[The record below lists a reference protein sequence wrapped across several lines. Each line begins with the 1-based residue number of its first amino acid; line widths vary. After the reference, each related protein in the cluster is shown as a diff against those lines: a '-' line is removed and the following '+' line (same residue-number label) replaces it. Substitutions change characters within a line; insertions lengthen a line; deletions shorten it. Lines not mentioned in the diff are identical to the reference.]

1 MSRLLL
7 TTALSLVAAPPV
19 IAQQDQPERRLGG
32 VVVTDTAIDP
42 LSIERPA
49 DRGYKADRIVTATRT
64 DTPLV
69 NVPQSVT
76 VVTSEAIRDLAAT
89 SIGDAI
95 RYVPGVTTAQGE
107 GNRETIVFRG
117 NASTADFFVDGLR
130 DDIQTYRDVY
140 NIERLEVLRG
150 PNAMIFGRGGVGG
163 VINRVTKQADWEQ
176 RIAGRLEIGSYDV
189 YRGSID
195 LGAPLGELAAV
206 RLNAVY
212 EDSNSFRRYWFNER
226 WGVNPTAALRL
237 GDQTLLQL
245 SYEHFE
251 DERTSDR
258 GVPAAGPVPAV
269 GSAPIGPL
277 GGVRRTFFGDPD
289 ASFNFTNTDAIQ
301 LAVEHRFR
309 EGLTLRHRTR
319 YADHGKFYR
328 NVFTNTV
335 RNTTSGPVVDLSG
348 YQVRTERENLISQ
361 TDLNAEFA
369 TGGVQH
375 TLLAGFEYNHQD
387 TENLRLS
394 ADFDPGAATVRTV
407 TVPIA
412 TPTVFRPD
420 AVYSPVANDANNT
433 GKLRGWAIYLQDQ
446 IEISPWLQ
454 IVAGLRYDRIDLDF
468 TDRRATA
475 TQTNYDFDQEI
486 WSPRVGVIVK
496 PSENASLYASY
507 SRTALPRFGE
517 QLASLSPSNATLA
530 PEKFENLELGGKW
543 DVTPDLNLTAA
554 VFELKRKN
562 VLIPD
567 PLNPAGPNILAD
579 AQRTRGF
586 ELGVQGQV
594 TPQLQVIGAYTY
606 LDAEFTKPT
615 SATVLAG
622 NRIANTPRHI
632 ASVFGRYDVTDQ
644 LGLGLGVVH
653 QSARF
658 ANADNLVRLPGYT
671 RVDGAVYYDI
681 TPNVRLQANVENIF
695 DKRYFVN
702 AHTNNNIQPG
712 APTTFRAAVSLD
724 F

>member
-1 MSRLLL
+1 MSRLIV
-7 TTALSLVAAPPV
+7 TTGIALVLVAPAA
-19 IAQQDQPERRLGG
+19 AQDEPKRLGG
-32 VVVTDTAIDP
+32 IVVTDTAIDP
-42 LSIERPA
+42 LGIEAPTE
-49 DRGYKADRIVTATRT
+49 RGYKADRIVTATRT

-76 VVTSEAIRDLAAT
+76 VVTSDTIRDLAAT

-130 DDIQTYRDVY
+130 DDIQTYRDIY

-176 RIAGRLEIGSYDV
+176 RLAGRLEIGNYDV

-195 LGAPLGELAAV
+195 LGTPLSDSAAI

-212 EDSNSFRRYWFNER
+212 EDSGSFRRFWFNER
-226 WGVNPTAALRL
+226 WGVNPTLAFRL
-237 GDQTLLQL
+237 GEDTLAQL

-277 GGVRRTFFGDPD
+277 RGVRRTFFGDPD
-289 ASFNFTNTDAIQ
+289 NSTNFTNTDAVQ
-301 LAVEHRFR
+301 LAIEHRFG

-319 YADHGKFYR
+319 YADHVKFYR
-328 NVFTNTV
+328 NVFANAL
-335 RNTTSGPVVDLSG
+335 RNTAAGTVLDLSG
-348 YQVRTERENLISQ
+348 YQVLTTRENLISQ
-361 TDLNAEFA
+361 TDLNAEFS
-369 TGGVQH
+369 TGSVRH
-375 TLLAGFEYNHQD
+375 TLLAGFEYNSQKTD
-387 TENLRLS
+387 NLRLS
-394 ADFDPGAATVRTV
+394 TDFDPGAATVRTL
-407 TVPIA
+407 TVPLA
-412 TPTVFRPD
+412 SPTVFRTNLT
-420 AVYSPVANDANNT
+420 YSPVTSDGDNVGTLD
-433 GKLRGWAIYLQDQ
+433 GWAVYVQDQ
-446 IEISPWLQ
+446 VELTPWLQ
-454 IVAGLRYDRIDLDF
+454 LVAGLRYDRIELDF
-468 TDRRATA
+468 TDRRASA
-475 TQTNYDFDQEI
+475 TQRNYDFTQEI

-496 PSENASLYASY
+496 PSESSSLYASY

-517 QLASLSPSNATLA
+517 QLASLSVSNQNLA
-530 PEKFENLELGGKW
+530 PEKYENLELGAKW
-543 DVTPDLNLTAA
+543 DITPDLNLTAA
-554 VFELKRKN
+554 VFELKRNN

-567 PLNPAGPNILAD
+567 PANPTLSILAD

-586 ELGVQGQV
+586 ELGVQGRV
-594 TPQLQVIGAYTY
+594 TPQLQVTGAYTY
-606 LDAEFTKPT
+606 LDAEFTRPT
-615 SATVLAG
+615 GTTVPAG
-622 NRIANTPRHI
+622 NRVPNTPRHI
-632 ASVFGRYDVTDQ
+632 ASLFGRYDVTDA

-671 RVDGAVYYDI
+671 RVDGAVYYDL
-681 TPNVRLQANVENIF
+681 TERVRLQANVENIF
-695 DKRYFVN
+695 NTRYFVN
-702 AHTNNNIQPG
+702 AHTNNNMQPG
-712 APTTFRAAVSLD
+712 APTTVSAVLSLN

>member
-1 MSRLLL
+1 MSRLLI
-7 TTALSLVAAPPV
+7 TSAIVLVAAAPAV
-19 IAQQDQPERRLGG
+19 AQEQESPRLGG
-32 VVVTDTAIDP
+32 VVVTDTAINP

-49 DRGYKADRIVTATRT
+49 DQGYKADRIVSATRT

-69 NVPQSVT
+69 DVPQSVT
-76 VVTSEAIRDLAAT
+76 VVTGDQISDLAAT

-130 DDIQTYRDVY
+130 DDIQTYRDIY

-176 RIAGRLEIGSYDV
+176 RLGGRFEIGNYDV
-189 YRGSID
+189 YRGSVD
-195 LGAPLGELAAV
+195 LGTPLSDALAV

-212 EDSNSFRRYWFNER
+212 EDSGSFRRYWFNER
-226 WGVNPTAALRL
+226 WGVNPTLAFRA
-237 GDQTLLQL
+237 GEDTLIQL

-251 DERTSDR
+251 DDRTSDR
-258 GVPAAGPVPAV
+258 GVPASGPVPAV

-277 GGVRRTFFGDPD
+277 TGVRRTFFGDPD
-289 ASFNFTNTDAIQ
+289 NSTNFTNTDAVQ
-301 LAVEHRFR
+301 LAVEHRFNDA
-309 EGLTLRHRTR
+309 LTLRHRTR
-319 YADHGKFYR
+319 YADHVKFYR
-328 NVFTNTV
+328 NVFTNTL
-335 RNTTSGPVVDLSG
+335 RNTAGGLVVDLSG
-348 YQVRTERENLISQ
+348 YQVLTGRENLISQ

-369 TGGVQH
+369 TGSVKH
-375 TLLAGFEYNHQD
+375 TLLAGFEYNNQKTD
-387 TENLRLS
+387 NLRLS
-394 ADFDPGAATVRTV
+394 ADFDPGAATVRTL
-407 TVPIA
+407 TVPIGS
-412 TPTVFRPD
+412 PTVFRSD
-420 AVYSPVANDANNT
+420 LVFSPVAGDGNNVGT
-433 GKLRGWAIYLQDQ
+433 LDGWALYLQDQ
-446 IEISPWLQ
+446 VELTPWLQ
-454 IVAGLRYDRIDLDF
+454 IVAGIRYDRIELDF
-468 TDRRATA
+468 TDRRASA
-475 TQTNYDFDQEI
+475 TQRDYDFTQEI

-496 PSENASLYASY
+496 PAENASIYASY

-517 QLASLSPSNATLA
+517 QLASLSVSNQNLA
-530 PEKFENLELGGKW
+530 PEKFENLELGAKW
-543 DVTPDLNLTAA
+543 DITPELNLTGA

-567 PLNPAGPNILAD
+567 PANPVLNILAD

-594 TPQLQVIGAYTY
+594 TPQLQVTGAYTY
-606 LDAEFTKPT
+606 LDAEFTRPT
-615 SATVLAG
+615 GATVPAG
-622 NRIANTPRHI
+622 NRVANTPRHI
-632 ASVFGRYDVTDQ
+632 ASLFGRYDLTEQ
-644 LGLGLGVVH
+644 FGLGLGVVH

-671 RVDGAVYYDI
+671 RFDGAVYYDFNDRI
-681 TPNVRLQANVENIF
+681 RLQANVENIF
-695 DKRYFVN
+695 NKRYFVN

-712 APTTFRAAVSLD
+712 APTTVRAVLSLN

>member
-7 TTALSLVAAPPV
+7 TTALSLVAAPAL
-19 IAQQDQPERRLGG
+19 AQDAQPERRLGG

-42 LSIERPA
+42 LGIERPA
-49 DRGYKADRIVTATRT
+49 DRGYKADRIVSATRT

-69 NVPQSVT
+69 DVPQSVT
-76 VVTSEAIRDLAAT
+76 VVTRDAIDDRAAT
-89 SIGDAI
+89 SIGEAI
-95 RYVPGVTTAQGE
+95 QYVPGVTTAQGE

-130 DDIQTYRDVY
+130 DDIQTYRDIY

-150 PNAMIFGRGGVGG
+150 PNAMVFGRGGVGG

-176 RIAGRLEIGSYDV
+176 RIGGRIEIGSYGV

-195 LGAPLGELAAV
+195 LGTPLSDFAAV
-206 RLNAVY
+206 RLNAVL

-226 WGVNPTAALRL
+226 WGVNPTAAFRL
-237 GDQTLLQL
+237 GEDTLVQL

-258 GVPAAGPVPAV
+258 GIPAAGPVLAA

-277 GGVRRTFFGDPD
+277 RGVRRTFFGDPD
-289 ASFNFTNTDAIQ
+289 NSTNFTNTDAVQ
-301 LAVEHRFR
+301 LAIEHRFG

-319 YADHGKFYR
+319 YADHVKFYR
-328 NVFTNTV
+328 NVFTSAV
-335 RNTTSGPVVDLSG
+335 RNTAAGTVVDLQG
-348 YQVRTERENLISQ
+348 YQVRTTRENLISQ

-369 TGGVQH
+369 TGGIQH

-387 TENLRLS
+387 TDNLRLS
-394 ADFDPGAATVRTV
+394 TDFDPGAATVRTV
-407 TVPIA
+407 TRPIGD
-412 TPTVFRPD
+412 PTFFRTDLVF
-420 AVYSPVANDANNT
+420 SPVASDADNVGT
-433 GKLRGWAIYLQDQ
+433 LKGWAVYLQDQ
-446 IEISPWLQ
+446 IEITPWLQ
-454 IVAGLRYDRIDLDF
+454 IVAGLRYDRIDLEF
-468 TDRRATA
+468 TDRRASA
-475 TQTNYDFDQEI
+475 TQRDFDFDQEI
-486 WSPRVGVIVK
+486 WSPRLGVVVK
-496 PSENASLYASY
+496 PAENASIYASY

-517 QLASLSPSNATLA
+517 QLGGLSPSNQTLA
-530 PEKFENLELGGKW
+530 PEKFENVELGGKW

-554 VFELKRKN
+554 IFELKRKN

-567 PLNPAGPNILAD
+567 PLNPTGQAILAD

-586 ELGVQGQV
+586 ELGVQGRI
-594 TPQLQVIGAYTY
+594 TPQLQVTGGYTY

-615 SATVLAG
+615 STTVLAG

-632 ASVFGRYDVTDQ
+632 ASIFGRYDVTDA

-671 RVDGAVYYDI
+671 RVDGAIYYDI
-681 TPNVRLQANVENIF
+681 TPQVRLQANVENIF
-695 DKRYFVN
+695 NKRYFVN

-712 APTTFRAAVSLD
+712 APTTIRAAVS
-724 F
+724 FNF

>member
-1 MSRLLL
+1 MSRFLL
-7 TTALSLVAAPPV
+7 TTALSLVAAVPTL
-19 IAQQDQPERRLGG
+19 AQDAQPERKLGG

-49 DRGYKADRIVTATRT
+49 DRGYKADRIVSATRT
-64 DTPLV
+64 DTPV
-69 NVPQSVT
+69 VDVPQSVT

-176 RIAGRLEIGSYDV
+176 RLGGRLEIGNYDV
-189 YRGSID
+189 YRGSVD
-195 LGAPLGELAAV
+195 MGTPLSDFAAV

-226 WGVNPTAALRL
+226 WGVNPTAAFRL
-237 GDQTLLQL
+237 GEDTLLQL

-258 GVPAAGPVPAV
+258 GVPAAGPVPAA

-277 GGVRRTFFGDPD
+277 RGVRRTFFGDPD
-289 ASFNFTNTDAIQ
+289 NSTNFTNTDAVQ
-301 LAVEHRFR
+301 LAAEHRFG
-309 EGLTLRHRTR
+309 EDLTLRHRTR
-319 YADHGKFYR
+319 YADHVKFYR
-328 NVFTNTV
+328 NVFTSAV
-335 RNTTSGPVVDLSG
+335 RNTNAGTVVDFQG
-348 YQVRTERENLISQ
+348 YQVRTTRENLISQ

-369 TGGVQH
+369 TGGVRH
-375 TLLAGFEYNHQD
+375 TLLAGFEYNHQETD
-387 TENLRLS
+387 NLRLS
-394 ADFDPGAATVRTV
+394 TDFDSGAATVRTV
-407 TVPIA
+407 TRPIGD
-412 TPTVFRPD
+412 PTFFRTDLVF
-420 AVYSPVANDANNT
+420 SPVASDADNVGT
-433 GKLRGWAIYLQDQ
+433 LKGWAVYLQDQ
-446 IEISPWLQ
+446 IEIAPWLQ
-454 IVAGLRYDRIDLDF
+454 IVAGLRYDKIDLDF

-475 TQTNYDFDQEI
+475 TQRDYDFDQEI
-486 WSPRVGVIVK
+486 WSPRLGVIVK
-496 PSENASLYASY
+496 PAENASIYASY

-517 QLASLSPSNATLA
+517 QLASLSPSNANLA

-543 DVTPDLNLTAA
+543 DVTPDLNLSAA
-554 VFELKRKN
+554 IFELKRKN

-567 PLNPAGPNILAD
+567 PANPTLSILAD

-586 ELGVQGQV
+586 ELAVQGQV
-594 TPQLQVIGAYTY
+594 TPQLQVTGAYTY
-606 LDAEFTKPT
+606 LDAEFTRAT
-615 SATVLAG
+615 SATVPAG

-632 ASVFGRYDVTDQ
+632 ASIFGRYDVTED

-671 RVDGAVYYDI
+671 RVDGAIYYDV
-681 TPNVRLQANVENIF
+681 TPQVRVQANVENIF
-695 DKRYFVN
+695 NKRYFVN

-712 APTTFRAAVSLD
+712 APTTLRAAVS
-724 F
+724 FNF